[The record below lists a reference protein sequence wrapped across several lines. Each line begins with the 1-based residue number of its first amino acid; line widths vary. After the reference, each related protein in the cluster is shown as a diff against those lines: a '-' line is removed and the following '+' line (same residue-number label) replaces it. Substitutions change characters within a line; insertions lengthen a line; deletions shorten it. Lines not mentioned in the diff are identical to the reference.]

1 MGGARRGK
9 RWSGCGSAMLLLAA
23 QLALSGQATG
33 QVPAGALRSQRAA
46 QPVSPTQPASAISS
60 AGTAVTS
67 PRDLLNVDDNAIII
81 VGGKPARAGEVKNQ
95 VRAALARA
103 PGGTPALF
111 RGPQRRPGGL
121 GAGAVVVPGTS
132 PSPGAPFGTA
142 MGAEAAASVNPG
154 RFGNLRK
161 PINVHNQVL
170 KPKSCNE
177 LPPDIGRTQ
186 GAAAA
191 GDAFSIEGICFG
203 DQAGSIEL
211 IGQFPGGTLRPAFQE
226 WTDDRIVAVMPALRG
241 VPDQTAALTVVRADH
256 TRSTARTVKFV
267 ATRERIEVP
276 ASRWSPAGAF
286 DQTQVTESGGT
297 IFTSFHATGT
307 GGTIAGNFAVQV
319 SPQCALDNLEI
330 PSTAGRVVSVSGF
343 ENGAPNEA
351 AITVTY
357 EPNCTTK
364 TLDYVIGRD
373 ATTWCRVAFQLR
385 TWAYCPAGT
394 SP

>member
-1 MGGARRGK
+1 MG
-9 RWSGCGSAMLLLAA
+9 
-23 QLALSGQATG
+23 T
-33 QVPAGALRSQRAA
+33 
-46 QPVSPTQPASAISS
+46 
-60 AGTAVTS
+60 
-67 PRDLLNVDDNAIII
+67 
-81 VGGKPARAGEVKNQ
+81 
-95 VRAALARA
+95 
-103 PGGTPALF
+103 
-111 RGPQRRPGGL
+111 
-121 GAGAVVVPGTS
+121 
-132 PSPGAPFGTA
+132 
-142 MGAEAAASVNPG
+142 EAAASANAA
-154 RFGNLRK
+154 RDGNLRK
-161 PINVHNQVL
+161 PLPVHNEVL

-191 GDAFSIEGICFG
+191 GGAFSIEGICFG
-203 DQAGSIEL
+203 NQAGSIEL
-211 IGQFPGGTLRPAFQE
+211 IGQFPGGTLHPAFQE

-241 VPDQTAALTVVRADH
+241 VSDQTAALTVVRADH
-256 TRSTARTVKFV
+256 TRSTAHPVKFV

-319 SPQCALDNLEI
+319 NPQCALDNLEI
-330 PSTAGRVVSVSGF
+330 PLTAGRVVSVTGF

-364 TLDYVIGRD
+364 TLDYVVGRD
-373 ATTWCRVAFQLR
+373 ATTWCRVAFELR